1 MHVGQSNCLSKVS
14 VGQEFGMVASMAS
27 RNEIQAFYIYSY
39 RNDFHKRHFPGAQK
53 SRTSREDVTE
63 QVTLGQGLGR

>member
-1 MHVGQSNCLSKVS
+1 M
-14 VGQEFGMVASMAS
+14 GQEFGTVASVAS
-27 RNEIQAFYIYSY
+27 RKKIQAFYIYLY
-39 RNDFHKRHFPGAQK
+39 RNDFHKWHFPEAQK